1 MSDLFS
7 VAGKVVVVTGGLG
20 QLGREFTTSL
30 AKAGA
35 KVAVYSRRPVT
46 QEKLDELFP
55 GLGGNVRV
63 YEASVTDKA
72 ALEAATDRLIADWG
86 VPDVLLNNA
95 GIDSKPDGGAE
106 QNAPFEVYPQKFW
119 DDIIDVN
126 LTGVMLCSQVI
137 GAKMAEKGRGSI
149 INVGSIYGMVSPNQ
163 ALYAYREKRDGVPF
177 IKAVS
182 YAASK
187 SGLVNL
193 TRYVATYWAEKNV
206 RCNLISFGG
215 VKTGSFDK
223 EFVDNFLER
232 VPMRRQAEKGEYNG
246 VVQFLA
252 SDASSY
258 MTGSNVVVDGGF
270 TAW

>member
-1 MSDLFS
+1 LSDLFS
-7 VAGKVVVVTGGLG
+7 VKGKIAVVTGGLG
-20 QLGREFTTSL
+20 QLGREFASSL
-30 AKAGA
+30 ANAGA
-35 KVAVYSRRPVT
+35 KVAIYSRRPVT
-46 QEKLDELFP
+46 QDKLDELFP
-55 GLGGNVRV
+55 GLQDNIRV
-63 YEASVTDKA
+63 YEASVSDKA
-72 ALEAATDRLIADWG
+72 ALEAATDKLIADWG
-86 VPDVLLNNA
+86 VPHILVNNA

-106 QNAPFEVYPQKFW
+106 QNGPFETYPQKFW

-137 GAKMAEKGRGSI
+137 GSRMAEEGRGSI
-149 INVGSIYGMVSPNQ
+149 INVGSIYGIVSPNQ

-232 VPMRRQAEKGEYNG
+232 VPMRRQAEKSEYNG
-246 VVQFLA
+246 VIQFLA

>member
-7 VAGKVVVVTGGLG
+7 VAGKVIVVTGGLG
-20 QLGREFTTSL
+20 QLGREFAASL

-55 GLGGNVRV
+55 GLGGSIRV

-72 ALEAATDRLIADWG
+72 ALEAATDKLIADWG
-86 VPDVLLNNA
+86 VPDVLVNNA

-137 GAKMAEKGRGSI
+137 GSKMAEKGRGSI
-149 INVGSIYGMVSPNQ
+149 INVGSIYGIVSPNQ

-177 IKAVS
+177 IKALS

-246 VVQFLA
+246 VIQFLA